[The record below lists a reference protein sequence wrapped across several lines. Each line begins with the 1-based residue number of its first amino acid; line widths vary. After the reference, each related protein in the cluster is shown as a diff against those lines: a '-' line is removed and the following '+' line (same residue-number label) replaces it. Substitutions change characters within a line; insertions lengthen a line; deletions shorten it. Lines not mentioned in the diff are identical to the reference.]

1 MHNTKMWI
9 EINVDTQENAGITET
24 QKKDRVQKPKVD
36 NTENSKSQ
44 NELKIKKKRGNNLS
58 QQKSL
63 IS

>member
-36 NTENSKSQ
+36 NTKNSKSQ
-44 NELKIKKKRGNNLS
+44 NELKIKKKR
-58 QQKSL
+58 
-63 IS
+63 